1 MKSKLL
7 IAFSAFTAILALP
20 LLAQGQGGG
29 QWGGGQ
35 SGNFDME
42 AVQKQM
48 LERAVEAN
56 DTDDDGE
63 LSKEEFL
70 EMASNE
76 RYSAWFEEDDADEEE
91 SSDDE
96 GEASESEEATTDDSE
111 EGDEES
117 EEDALAKFHEAK
129 FGEIDAD
136 DDGNVT
142 IDELDDSIDFEA
154 VWERMSE
161 RWQQGG
167 GNRQGGQGGGNWQR
181 PGGGGGGGG
190 SP

>member
-7 IAFSAFTAILALP
+7 IACSALSLVFALP

-29 QWGGGQ
+29 QGGWGQGG
-35 SGNFDME
+35 SMDPSE
-42 AVQKQM
+42 WQKRWV
-48 LERAVEAN
+48 ERAVGDT

-70 EMASNE
+70 ELAANE
-76 RYSAWFEEDDADEEE
+76 RYATWFEEEESEDEE

-96 GEASESEEATTDDSE
+96 EEESEEADEANSDESE
-111 EGDEES
+111 EGEEES
-117 EEDALAKFHEAK
+117 DEDAHTKMLEAK
-129 FGEIDAD
+129 FAEMDAD
-136 DDGNVT
+136 DDGNLTV
-142 IDELDDSIDFEA
+142 DEIFDGVDFEA
-154 VWERMSE
+154 VQERMME

-167 GNRQGGQGGGNWQR
+167 GNRQRGQGGGNWQR
-181 PGGGGGGGG
+181 PGGG